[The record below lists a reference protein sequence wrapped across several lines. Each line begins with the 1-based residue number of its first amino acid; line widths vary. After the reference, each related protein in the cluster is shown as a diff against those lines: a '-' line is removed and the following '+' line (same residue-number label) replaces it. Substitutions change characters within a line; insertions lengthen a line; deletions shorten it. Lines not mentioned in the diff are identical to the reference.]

1 MELNSMSK
9 HSGLEYHFLLFLY
22 FLFVCS
28 YHSMHV
34 ELGGQLAGGLFYPV
48 GTRGSKSD
56 LVAYAFTC

>member
-28 YHSMHV
+28 YHRMH
-34 ELGGQLAGGLFYPV
+34 EEFRGQLGGVLFYPV

-56 LVAYAFTC
+56 LVACAFTC